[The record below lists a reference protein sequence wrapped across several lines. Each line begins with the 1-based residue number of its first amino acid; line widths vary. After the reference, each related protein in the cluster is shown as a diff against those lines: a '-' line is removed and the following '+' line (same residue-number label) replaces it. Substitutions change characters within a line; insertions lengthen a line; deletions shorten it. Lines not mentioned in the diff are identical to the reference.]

1 MIKVFLIIIASIVV
15 MAHATMLLIEVDE
28 TDKLGEA
35 LLLFLAAMFEI
46 MLTIAAIAGLI
57 FFL

>member
-1 MIKVFLIIIASIVV
+1 MIKVFLVIIASIVV
-15 MAHATMLLIEVDE
+15 VAHATMLLIGVDE

-35 LLLFLAAMFEI
+35 LLLFLGAMFEL
-46 MLTIAAIAGLI
+46 MLVIAAIAGLI

>member
-1 MIKVFLIIIASIVV
+1 MIKAFLIIIASIVV
-15 MAHATMLLIEVDE
+15 VAHATMLLIKVDE

-35 LLLFLAAMFEI
+35 LLLFLAAMFEL
-46 MLTIAAIAGLI
+46 MLIIAEIAGLI